1 MSPGG
6 ADAGN
11 PPGLPVGDMLQSR
24 AMHRRVQ
31 PLAAL
36 LMPFLLVA
44 GCATRTG
51 TAPAPTRTG
60 DAIAAWPTGVD
71 LPALERRIDAHLRFL
86 ASDALHGRGSG
97 TRDEWIAATY
107 IGAQL
112 AALGLEPMGDDGW
125 FVQEIGVQRL
135 RAEKPPVLTAGERTF
150 TRGQGFTVNSVPG
163 PRVGGPL
170 HHYAAGATFPAGAAV
185 ILPADTPMAALSNV
199 SAAALVLRRAPAR
212 ASGAP
217 TPPTVPVTS
226 SQLVGVPPGQPAGP
240 TLVTLDAAAHDAIF
254 AMASGTTVRLDS
266 ELTPAERTKTW
277 NAVGR
282 LAGTDPSA
290 SAEVLV
296 ISAHLDH
303 VGTRPSADGSV
314 ADTIYNGADDDASG
328 VVAVLELARALST
341 GPRPRRPVVFALFG
355 SEEAGGFGARYFVE
369 KPVIPLTDIVADLQV
384 EMIGRPDPKVP
395 AGTLWLTGYERS
407 SLGAQLAA
415 QGARLVQDPHP
426 DQRFF
431 ERSDNIRFARRGV
444 VAHTV
449 SSFGLHKEYHQPSD
463 EVRHINVAHMRDAI
477 ASLVEPV
484 RWLATTTDKP
494 AWVEGM
500 KP

>member
-1 MSPGG
+1 MLVLSLLAGG
-6 ADAGN
+6 CAARTATTSAAASMPPAGLAEPEKAQAD
-11 PPGLPVGDMLQSR
+11 DS
-24 AMHRRVQ
+24 
-31 PLAAL
+31 AAL
-36 LMPFLLVA
+36 A
-44 GCATRTG
+44 
-51 TAPAPTRTG
+51 
-60 DAIAAWPTGVD
+60 
-71 LPALERRIDAHLRFL
+71 RRIDAHLRFL

-125 FVQEIGVQRL
+125 FVQQIEVQRY
-135 RAEKPPVLTAGERTF
+135 RADTPPVLTTGDRTF
-150 TRGQGFTVNSVPG
+150 SRGSGFTVNSVPG

-170 HHYAAGATFPAGAAV
+170 HHYDAATPVPAGAAV
-185 ILPADTPMAALSNV
+185 ILPADLPMASVSNV
-199 SAAALVLRRAPAR
+199 SAASLVLRKAPVAQDAPAQL
-212 ASGAP
+212 
-217 TPPTVPVTS
+217 PPVSS
-226 SQLVGVPPGQPAGP
+226 SQLVGVPAGQPAGP
-240 TLVTLDAAAHDAIF
+240 TLVTLDASTHAVVV
-254 AMASGTTVRLDS
+254 AMAAGTRVLLES
-266 ELTPAERTKTW
+266 VLTPTERTRTW

-282 LAGTDPSA
+282 LAGSDPSA
-290 SAEVLV
+290 ASEAVVL
-296 ISAHLDH
+296 SAHLDH
-303 VGTRPSADGSV
+303 VGTRPSKDGEV

-328 VVAVLELARALST
+328 VVAVLELARALAE

-369 KPVIPLTDIVADLQV
+369 KPVVPLSDIVADLQV

-407 SLGAQLAA
+407 SLGPQLAA
-415 QGARLVQDPHP
+415 QGAQLVADPHP

-463 EVRHINVAHMRDAI
+463 EVRHINVWHMRDAI
-477 ASLVEPV
+477 ASLVAPV
-484 RWLATTTDKP
+484 RWLATTAERP
-494 AWVEGM
+494 RWVEG
-500 KP
+500 KRP